1 MAISIEVTSF
11 TQTGDDKFEATGTC
25 DGSAFLARTIIYR
38 NEPIFKVQ
46 EAGEDGEVSHQNMK
60 DSTFGRGQRI
70 AIARK
75 LKQVRL
81 EGDEIRAAREEFDSL
96 DNLSVKELRVKCKDA
111 GLEGYHAKGVRK
123 ADLVAML
130 AA

>member
-1 MAISIEVTSF
+1 
-11 TQTGDDKFEATGTC
+11 
-25 DGSAFLARTIIYR
+25 
-38 NEPIFKVQ
+38 
-46 EAGEDGEVSHQNMK
+46 MK

-81 EGDEIRAAREEFDSL
+81 EGGLKTEVVNLDE
-96 DNLSVKELRVKCKDA
+96 LSVKELRVKCKDA